1 MKVALVMT
9 AKNEERLLKLNLEY
23 HFALGLSKAYIY
35 FDGATDGGPLSI
47 KNMSG
52 VVVQESVKVDKFK
65 DLAFLD
71 KFTDNAEEHHTAR
84 QCLNTY
90 DATLKSREDGMD
102 WLISIDADELII
114 VDKMKPVQLSA
125 LFDQLDP
132 DVDLVHFD
140 TREAVQQ
147 KIDYTNVFAEETLY
161 KSAAHFKRTFERP
174 VKNIDDPYQNKQV
187 KISYWM
193 GQFQGKSAIRVD
205 SDLIPKNVHRYQREK
220 GGKIKQVNRG
230 LVLHYHAYDKA
241 DFHKKFTNFKDHPD
255 HFIAGSD
262 VGYIK
267 KLWRDIVNSDSLDQ
281 KYIDTYFEN
290 NILFTEAEIKS
301 MKKGLLGLF
310 PRSQPAFEKIM
321 SVKKVFDSLDT

>member
-1 MKVALVMT
+1 MT

-35 FDGATDGGPLSI
+35 FDDATDGGPPSI
-47 KNMSG
+47 ENMPG
-52 VVVQESVKVDKFK
+52 VDAQESVKVDKFK
-65 DLAFLD
+65 DLVFLN
-71 KFTDNAEEHHTAR
+71 KFTENAEEHHTAR

-90 DATLKSREDGMD
+90 DATLKCREDGID

-114 VDKMKPVQLSA
+114 VDKKKPVPLTE
-125 LFDQLDP
+125 LFDQLYSG
-132 DVDLVHFD
+132 VDLIHFD

-147 KIDYTNVFAEETLY
+147 KIDYKNVFAEETLY
-161 KSAAHFKRTFERP
+161 KSVYDFKRKFERP
-174 VKNIDDPYQNKQV
+174 IKDIEDPYQNKKV

-193 GQFQGKSAIRVD
+193 GQFQGKSAIRVN
-205 SDLIPKNVHRYQREK
+205 SDLIPKNVHRYQREN
-220 GGKIKQVNRG
+220 GGRIKQVSKG
-230 LVLHYHAYDKA
+230 LVLHFHAYDKS
-241 DFHKKFTNFKDHPD
+241 DFKKKFTNFKDHPD

-290 NILFTEAEIKS
+290 NILFTKAEIKS
-301 MKKGLLGLF
+301 MNKGFLGIF
-310 PRSQPAFEKIM
+310 PRKQSVFEEIL
-321 SVKKVFDSLDT
+321 SVKKVFESLDS